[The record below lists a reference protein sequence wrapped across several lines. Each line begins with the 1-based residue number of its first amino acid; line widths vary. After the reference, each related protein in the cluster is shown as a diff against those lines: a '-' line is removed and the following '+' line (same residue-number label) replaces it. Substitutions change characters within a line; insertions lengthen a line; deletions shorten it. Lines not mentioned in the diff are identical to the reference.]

1 MLARYFS
8 TQTVARPAVMRRH
21 PASLRLSLALL
32 LSLLLHA
39 ALLLPGA
46 SIQPGVLGMRSGDTQ
61 DLVLRAAVGPAP
73 PPAAASTQT
82 SSDVDKPAATSAP
95 LPQAD
100 ARGHYLAE
108 QLSRPPRPLQEVKLD
123 LPEAGLLTA
132 PGQLRLTLWIDS
144 EGRVVAYHMDAP
156 DLPEEYTTAVAEV
169 FASIRYAP
177 GELLG
182 RKVNSILKL
191 QIEHQPESG
200 R

>member
-1 MLARYFS
+1 M
-8 TQTVARPAVMRRH
+8 
-21 PASLRLSLALL
+21 L
-32 LSLLLHA
+32 LSLLLHI
-39 ALLLPGA
+39 ALLVPGA
-46 SIQPGVLGMRSGDTQ
+46 SIQPGIQGMRAVDTQ
-61 DLVLRAAVGPAP
+61 DLVLRATLGPAP
-73 PPAAASTQT
+73 PQAAASTPT
-82 SSDVDKPAATSAP
+82 SPDPDKAAATSTP

-108 QLSRPPRPLQEVKLD
+108 KLSRPPRPLQEVKLD

-132 PGQLRLTLWIDS
+132 PGQLRLTLWIDT

-169 FASIRYAP
+169 FASIQYVP

-182 RKVNSILKL
+182 RKVNTILKL
-191 QIEHQPESG
+191 QIDHEPASG

>member
-1 MLARYFS
+1 M
-8 TQTVARPAVMRRH
+8 
-21 PASLRLSLALL
+21 L
-32 LSLLLHA
+32 LSLLLHV
-39 ALLLPGA
+39 ALLLPGD
-46 SIQPGVLGMRSGDTQ
+46 SIQPGILGMRSDGTQ
-61 DLVLRAAVGPAP
+61 DMVLKTALGPAP
-73 PPAAASTQT
+73 PPTAAQT
-82 SSDVDKPAATSAP
+82 SSDANKPATASTP
-95 LPQAD
+95 LPKAD

-132 PGQLRLTLWIDS
+132 PGQLRLTLWIDT

>member
-1 MLARYFS
+1 
-8 TQTVARPAVMRRH
+8 MRRP

-32 LSLLLHA
+32 LSLLLHV

-46 SIQPGVLGMRSGDTQ
+46 SIQPGGVEMRHGDTQ
-61 DLVLRAAVGPAP
+61 DLALRAELRPAT
-73 PPAAASTQT
+73 PPAAAPTQT
-82 SSDVDKPAATSAP
+82 NPDTNRLAAADTP
-95 LPQAD
+95 VPQVD

-108 QLSRPPRPLQEVKLD
+108 QLSRPPRPLQDIKLD
-123 LPEAGLLTA
+123 LPEAGLLTT
-132 PGQLRLTLWIDS
+132 PGQLRLTLWIDT
-144 EGRVVAYHMDAP
+144 EGRVVAYHIDAP

-177 GELLG
+177 GELTG

-191 QIEHQPESG
+191 QIEHQPGSG

>member
-1 MLARYFS
+1 
-8 TQTVARPAVMRRH
+8 MRRNS
-21 PASLRLSLALL
+21 ASLRLSLALL
-32 LSLLLHA
+32 LSLLLHV

-46 SIQPGVLGMRSGDTQ
+46 SIQPGVLGMRHGDTQ
-61 DLVLRAAVGPAP
+61 DLVLTAELRPATP
-73 PPAAASTQT
+73 PSTAPTQANPDANKLAAAG
-82 SSDVDKPAATSAP
+82 AP
-95 LPQAD
+95 LPQVD

-156 DLPEEYTTAVAEV
+156 DLPEEYTTAVAEA

>member
-1 MLARYFS
+1 
-8 TQTVARPAVMRRH
+8 MRRH

-32 LSLLLHA
+32 LSLMLHGVW
-39 ALLLPGA
+39 LLPGA
-46 SIQPGVLGMRSGDTQ
+46 LNQPAIVDVRSADRQ
-61 DLVLRAAVGPAP
+61 NLVLRAALDPAP
-73 PPAAASTQT
+73 LSASATAQAGLDARNAAAAS
-82 SSDVDKPAATSAP
+82 PA

-108 QLSRPPRPLQEVKLD
+108 QLSRPPRPSQEIELD

-132 PGQLRLTLWIDS
+132 PGRIRLTLWIDS
-144 EGRVVAYHMDAP
+144 EGRVVAYDIDAP

-169 FASIRYAP
+169 FASVQYTP

-191 QIEHQPESG
+191 QIEHQSASG